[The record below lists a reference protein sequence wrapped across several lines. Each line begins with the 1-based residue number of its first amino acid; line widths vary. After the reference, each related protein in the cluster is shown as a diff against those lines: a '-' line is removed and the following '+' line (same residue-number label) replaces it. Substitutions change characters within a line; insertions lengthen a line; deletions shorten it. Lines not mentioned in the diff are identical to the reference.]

1 MIQIEYKSKLD
12 SWRELDAHV
21 ILKEEQGNKLESVS
35 FRKIEKI
42 LADQG
47 IGKSLEHLTVE
58 KKGKAELH
66 LVYMLLE
73 KGLEY
78 KEK

>member
-1 MIQIEYKSKLD
+1 MIQIEYKSKLG
-12 SWRELDAHV
+12 SWRELGV
-21 ILKEEQGNKLESVS
+21 RVTLKEEQGNKLESVS

-42 LADQG
+42 LADQE
-47 IGKSLEHLTVE
+47 IGKYLEHLTVE
-58 KKGKAELH
+58 KKGKAGLH

-73 KGLEY
+73 KDLEY

>member
-1 MIQIEYKSKLD
+1 MIQIEYKSKLG
-12 SWRELDAHV
+12 SWRELGARV
-21 ILKEEQGNKLESVS
+21 TLKEEQGNKLESVS

-42 LADQG
+42 LADQE
-47 IGKSLEHLTVE
+47 IGKYLEHLTVE
-58 KKGKAELH
+58 KTGKAGLH

-73 KGLEY
+73 KDLEY